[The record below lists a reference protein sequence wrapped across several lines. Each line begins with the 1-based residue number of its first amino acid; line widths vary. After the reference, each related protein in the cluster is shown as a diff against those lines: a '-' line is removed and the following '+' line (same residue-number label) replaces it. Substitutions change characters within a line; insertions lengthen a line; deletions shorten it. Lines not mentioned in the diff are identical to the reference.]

1 MKIFITGGAGFIGRN
16 LSRSLLS
23 KGHQVTIFNKFT
35 KDSEKEIKKL
45 VELGAN
51 LVTGNINDVKNLEI
65 AIKGH
70 ECVIHLASKISVQE
84 SNQNQKE
91 TIRVNVD
98 GTKNLLNAC
107 LKHKINNLISISSS
121 LVYKNLTNSN
131 QFLTEKSPTNPTSPY
146 AKSKLQMEN
155 MISDFS
161 KTNKFNSIILRL
173 FNVYGHG
180 KSNKYGDV
188 ISIFSQKIID
198 NNSLIIYGDGFQTR
212 DFVAV
217 EDVVMAIE
225 KALNKIEGKRG
236 RIYNIAS
243 GKPIRVNDLANL
255 MILISGKQLEV
266 KHLVKRD
273 EIKYNNASIKL
284 AKEELDFVPKIEL
297 ETGIKN
303 LLKKQLY
310 KNK

>member
-1 MKIFITGGAGFIGRN
+1 
-16 LSRSLLS
+16 
-23 KGHQVTIFNKFT
+23 
-35 KDSEKEIKKL
+35 
-45 VELGAN
+45 
-51 LVTGNINDVKNLEI
+51 
-65 AIKGH
+65 
-70 ECVIHLASKISVQE
+70 
-84 SNQNQKE
+84 
-91 TIRVNVD
+91 
-98 GTKNLLNAC
+98 
-107 LKHKINNLISISSS
+107 
-121 LVYKNLTNSN
+121 
-131 QFLTEKSPTNPTSPY
+131 
-146 AKSKLQMEN
+146 MEN